1 VEKGSKFNRFIRVRF
16 DGTEVSITDLKM
28 VFRIQR
34 FHGDAH
40 HTMELDI
47 YNLGKIKSENNYL
60 EIGTVITLEAGYKDF
75 NGVLFIGKI
84 NNTNEY
90 REGVDFITRIYCND
104 GRDYN
109 SKMISFGWTRSI
121 ALNDVL
127 SDIASTA
134 GILIVKNNIKIN
146 NISGGY
152 TVHDTFDNI
161 MNTLSESYNFNWY
174 IINGDLFLYDSE
186 KGNDEKELFEVSA
199 GTGLIETPVL
209 LTKGGISVKMLMEP
223 SINNGDLFDV
233 KSKGLTLT
241 QQALEY
247 SNKFSFGLGRQ
258 KVLSMAHTGDTHG
271 DAWYTELIG
280 LRLN

>member
-1 VEKGSKFNRFIRVRF
+1 MEKGSKFNRFVKVSF
-16 DGTEVSITDLKM
+16 NGTEASITDLKM

-60 EIGTVITLEAGYKDF
+60 EIGNVITLEAGYKDF

-90 REGVDFITRIYCND
+90 REGTDFITKIYCND
-104 GRDYN
+104 GRDYI
-109 SKMISFGWTRSI
+109 SKMISFGWTRSV
-121 ALNDVL
+121 ALNDVI
-127 SDIASTA
+127 SDIASAA
-134 GILIVKNNIKIN
+134 GLIIVTNNIEIN

-152 TVHDTFDNI
+152 NVHDSFENI
-161 MNTLSESYNFNWY
+161 MDVLSASYNFNWY
-174 IINGDLFLYDSE
+174 IINGDLFLYDAE
-186 KGNDEKELFEVSA
+186 KGNQEKELFEVSA
-199 GTGLIETPVL
+199 ATGLIETPVL

-241 QQALEY
+241 QQGLEY
-247 SNKFSFGLGRQ
+247 ATKFSFGLGLQ

-280 LRLN
+280 IRLN